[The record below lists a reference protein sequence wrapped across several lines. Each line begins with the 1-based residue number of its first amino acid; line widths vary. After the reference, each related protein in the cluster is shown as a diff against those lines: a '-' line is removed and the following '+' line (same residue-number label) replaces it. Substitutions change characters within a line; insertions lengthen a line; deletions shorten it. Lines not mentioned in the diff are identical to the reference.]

1 MPNPKSEPKPSEYR
15 MSGDGDVTIE
25 PRIPG
30 TEPQDREA
38 VETDE
43 AKAKRMKK
51 ARKDYD
57 LHVAMVASTE
67 DVETAEAK
75 FLVWYEGREGLRRRL
90 GLPPEV

>member
-1 MPNPKSEPKPSEYR
+1 MKPNQNVQQPSNSSES
-15 MSGDGDVTIE
+15 DE

-30 TEPQDREA
+30 TEREDKSEA
-38 VETDE
+38 VETEE

-75 FLVWYEGREGLRRRL
+75 FLVWYEGRDGLRRRL
-90 GLPPEV
+90 GLPPEVAA